1 MAAEPTD
8 GVVRIKPSL
17 LPFAWKGL
25 LVLVIGLAIL
35 VGSFMF
41 QPPPTFPF
49 AGDYVLSLIGLGAM
63 AVGALMVLI
72 GAIKR
77 NVYTYQITNSGII
90 IQKQLLRRTVR
101 RIAFA
106 SLSDVEVSQSL
117 IGRLA
122 GFGNVVPISKSG
134 YGLVHGVDPTENFVA
149 EMKNVPNPDRVANL
163 IMSRASLMVK
173 PVIQQ

>member
-1 MAAEPTD
+1 MAGESAGE
-8 GVVRIKPSL
+8 VIKIKPSL
-17 LPFAWKGL
+17 LPFTWKGL
-25 LVLVIGLAIL
+25 VVLVVGLTVSI
-35 VGSFMF
+35 GSFMF
-41 QPPPTFPF
+41 QPPPVLPF
-49 AGDYVLSLIGLGAM
+49 GTGYVFTLIGLGVTAL
-63 AVGALMVLI
+63 GFLMVLV

-77 NVYTYQITNSGII
+77 NVYTYQITESGII

-101 RIAFA
+101 RIPLT

-122 GFGNVVPISKSG
+122 GFGNIVPISKSG

-149 EMKNVPNPDRVANL
+149 EMTNVPNPDKIANL

-173 PVIQQ
+173 PSIQR